1 MKQTS
6 VSPLASLISTA
17 TLAALVAMAAL
28 AGAPALAQQPAPAT
42 TKPAPAA
49 ASAAP
54 ANVPAAT
61 ANTPATTPA
70 ATPAAPA
77 NAPATAPASTP
88 AAPASTAAATPGN
101 DTAAAPA
108 ADAATV
114 PATAATA
121 NDTTTA
127 PNPAR
132 APLGVPAAPYSNAA
146 TGGGLMQTTFALAFV
161 IALLLGGAWVLK
173 RFGPRSFGGG
183 NNTVKLV
190 GALSVGARERIIVVE
205 VGEQWI
211 VVGASPGRMNALA
224 TMARQEAPE
233 VAPGSQPMAAPANFA
248 DWIKHTID
256 KRNNSSS
263 KQ

>member
-17 TLAALVAMAAL
+17 ALAALAAMATL
-28 AGAPALAQQPAPAT
+28 AGAPALAQQAAPAAA
-42 TKPAPAA
+42 KPAPAA

-54 ANVPAAT
+54 AIAPAAAPAAT
-61 ANTPATTPA
+61 TV
-70 ATPAAPA
+70 
-77 NAPATAPASTP
+77 APATAPAATP
-88 AAPASTAAATPGN
+88 ATQANTAAAPSGN
-101 DTAAAPA
+101 DTAAPVT
-108 ADAATV
+108 DAATV
-114 PATAATA
+114 PATA

-256 KRNNSSS
+256 KRNNS

>member
-17 TLAALVAMAAL
+17 ALAALAATATL
-28 AGAPALAQQPAPAT
+28 AGAPTLAQQAAPAA
-42 TKPAPAA
+42 TKPAPPA

-54 ANVPAAT
+54 AIAPAAAPAAT
-61 ANTPATTPA
+61 TAAPDYAPATAPA

-77 NAPATAPASTP
+77 S
-88 AAPASTAAATPGN
+88 SAATSPGN
-101 DTAAAPA
+101 DPA

-114 PATAATA
+114 PATTATA

-256 KRNNSSS
+256 KRNNS